1 MALKQSNRLAVSLD
15 GDMGVEFLNGVQ
27 TLYLNSYMYNQLV
40 VRPTNKLSPTQTLWV
55 TFANAR
61 DIEQATVKTYA
72 LLMAQ
77 RVATAENST
86 CEVADGNS
94 VTVEQ
99 DGTETYEYY
108 IAIPQAVLATA
119 GAWYFSLEIR
129 EVPDTSNPT
138 VYDAIATSGVYEFT
152 VNNSLAGAGGSTP
165 TDLDIVSLYLT
176 STNAAEEAKDAAAA
190 ASKNSYPPYIGENG
204 NWYEWNKES
213 AQYVD
218 SGVQAQGPQG
228 PAPDTSKFVT
238 TDTEQEIAATKM
250 YAAEQMYNG
259 GVRVE
264 GTNGILLTNGAI
276 ATQSGV
282 RLSIAADDYDEEFDV
297 KFPSASGTVAL
308 MSDVNSAI
316 AAAITTTL
324 NTPV

>member
-1 MALKQSNRLAVSLD
+1 
-15 GDMGVEFLNGVQ
+15 
-27 TLYLNSYMYNQLV
+27 SYMYNQLV
-40 VRPTNKLSPTQTLWV
+40 VRPTSKLSPTQTLWV
-55 TFANAR
+55 TFASTN
-61 DIEQATVKTYA
+61 DILKASVKTDS
-72 LLMAQ
+72 LLLAQ
-77 RVATAENST
+77 RLSTAKNST

-99 DGTETYEYY
+99 DNTETYEYY
-108 IAIPQAVLATA
+108 IAIPQAVLANA

-176 STNAAEEAKDAAAA
+176 STNATEEAKDAAAA

-204 NWYEWNKES
+204 NWYEWDKES

-238 TDTEQEIAATKM
+238 TDTEQEIAATKV
-250 YAAEQMYNG
+250 YSAEQMYNG

-264 GTNGILLTNGAI
+264 GTNGILFTNGAI

-282 RLSIAADDYDEEFDV
+282 RLTVAAAEYDEELEV
-297 KFPSASGTVAL
+297 KFPAATGTVAL
-308 MSDVNSAI
+308 ISDVNAAI
-316 AAAITTTL
+316 ATAITTTL